1 MLWVFIILTF
11 SLIIFVSIFGNQEE
25 RRLKKENKEIERLK
39 GDRNG

>member
-1 MLWVFIILTF
+1 MLWIFIILTF

-39 GDRNG
+39 SKL